1 MGLTAKPNL
10 VILHFS
16 LVLSDEL
23 VCSETPRYIFTPGG
37 SEHCGEEALKRGS
50 WVTEVESQGGR
61 AVPAQPSTGS

>member
-23 VCSETPRYIFTPGG
+23 VCSETPRHIFTPGG
-37 SEHCGEEALKRGS
+37 SEHCGGEALKRGS
-50 WVTEVESQGGR
+50 WVTEVES
-61 AVPAQPSTGS
+61 